1 MLLPLLLLAA
11 SIPWTAPYEELKKFV
26 SAEILRSESE
36 IATLLRQ
43 DAKGGAVALSALTQA
58 SAFLQRHHQDLIPTV
73 LFLWMVMLV
82 AAGRALSARA
92 AAVMNWPMLSHPAR
106 HGLRLPDGALWLLLT
121 GIALWL
127 SPWPAWMP
135 TAWTLILNSGLA
147 FCVQGMAVVESLL
160 LARGLPP
167 SLILLTMVFVFTMA
181 WPVFAALMAAVGVSD
196 VWLDYRRLETPDERA
211 SGGN

>member
-1 MLLPLLLLAA
+1 
-11 SIPWTAPYEELKKFV
+11 
-26 SAEILRSESE
+26 
-36 IATLLRQ
+36 
-43 DAKGGAVALSALTQA
+43 
-58 SAFLQRHHQDLIPTV
+58 
-73 LFLWMVMLV
+73 
-82 AAGRALSARA
+82 
-92 AAVMNWPMLSHPAR
+92 
-106 HGLRLPDGALWLLLT
+106 
-121 GIALWL
+121 
-127 SPWPAWMP
+127 MP